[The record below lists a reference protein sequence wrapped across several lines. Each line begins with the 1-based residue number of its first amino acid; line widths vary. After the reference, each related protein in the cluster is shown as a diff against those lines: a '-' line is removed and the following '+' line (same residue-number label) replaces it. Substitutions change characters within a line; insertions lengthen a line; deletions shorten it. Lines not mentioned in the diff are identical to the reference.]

1 MFQINRTIDTLL
13 IGLIAF
19 MSPAFAGVAAATIEY
34 GNFTFTKP
42 LISINYAMSQNN
54 NAVFALAITHSD
66 QMAAVFKN
74 NSKAGLTE
82 STAIL
87 VNCKS
92 DLFTA
97 SFGYDAGD
105 YKKAAETIA
114 ADFCAFHKK
123 TWKHSFWQ

>member
-1 MFQINRTIDTLL
+1 MKHANGTIKVVL
-13 IGLIAF
+13 IGLTACA
-19 MSPAFAGVAAATIEY
+19 SPTFAGVAPTTIEY

-54 NAVFALAITHSD
+54 NALFALAITHSD

-82 STAIL
+82 STAII

-92 DLFTA
+92 GLFTA

-105 YKKAAETIA
+105 YKKAAETIV
-114 ADFCAFHKK
+114 ADFCAFHKQ